1 MPKGSPRS
9 LPAVGTT
16 SVELVDRDVD
26 VPPATLADFD
36 VVHVL
41 ASNGG
46 ISSCLARRLGE
57 FGFNKRVLLKV
68 ADNTFDASPETNM
81 RLNEEARIG
90 MRLAHPNLLQILD
103 LGRDDGRTF
112 LVREWVDGLGLRAL
126 LRSTWERDEALPV
139 PAALR
144 IGVGVARALTYLH
157 GLRAP
162 WAPRGV
168 SHRVLTPSNI
178 LLSRSGEVRLGNLSL
193 ADPSDRFDSEFRP
206 VEGGYPA
213 FCAPEVLQGARPGHP
228 ADIFSLGAVLF
239 ETLIGPDAFSGP
251 VHSDWLRYRTDL
263 HIQDRVQ
270 ASDLPGPLRE
280 MLARALHP
288 SPDQRP
294 MARHLREFLRRWLES
309 EHATNGEDALRDA
322 LS

>member
-36 VVHVL
+36 VVNVL

-46 ISSCLARRLGE
+46 ISSCLARRLGD

-112 LVREWVDGLGLRAL
+112 LVREWVDGL
-126 LRSTWERDEALPV
+126 
-139 PAALR
+139 
-144 IGVGVARALTYLH
+144 